1 MRSKNNHDVKLNL
14 FVINSVG
21 SETNHSQGDD
31 NCEFHM
37 PSASS
42 DQATDWPTGVLFL
55 AWQDFSLCHNVQT
68 GSGAHPTSY

>member
-42 DQATDWPTGVLFL
+42 DQATD
-55 AWQDFSLCHNVQT
+55 
-68 GSGAHPTSY
+68 